1 MIRSAM
7 VAAGLLSAFSALAV
21 PEGPEPNTAEWFER
35 EARNYARTL
44 EAPLEQVTT
53 PGFLTVWQ
61 GTSTLNIAS
70 LLARNLEDPSWLI
83 AGITPVETLLTLPLS
98 PALLQALVDDLLSD
112 PQELITPN
120 LNTPLTPLCTS
131 WSQPCSGDP
140 TRYPH
145 VPGPNGATFYAEEAD
160 VAPVVLYDAGC
171 ARISGRVWAPR
182 GANGRLPGVVIEN
195 GSIQAPEP
203 LYWWFAQAMV
213 RAGYVVLT
221 FDPRGQGRS
230 DLQTPNFEQGSNF
243 NSAVFFEGLVD
254 AVDFFRSTPGQP
266 YGHNLS
272 CAGTYPT
279 DVAPHNPFHARI
291 DAERL
296 GLAGHSL
303 GASGVSTVAGYPGDR
318 FQFPDRQ
325 GGNPVDVIVAWD
337 SLRADPDFPP
347 RVPAM
352 GQTSEYGIGGTPF
365 LTPPDPD
372 GHLSAFRAYQAAG
385 VPVSQ
390 FTIQGS
396 THFDWSL
403 IPVFP
408 SSSWCADL
416 SSGSCAGGWGQP
428 MAEHYS
434 VAWMDRWLKKAGEPG
449 HADADARLLADR
461 DWCDRYS
468 FHFRSARDFPLRR
481 GGRALEE
488 DVRAQCL
495 NAPSR
500 GLPALVDGGG
510 GGAWAVP
517 TLWMLL
523 LLAAFRAASGSGS
536 RPARR

>member
-1 MIRSAM
+1 MFRYSLALT
-7 VAAGLLSAFSALAV
+7 GLLLTTSALAV
-21 PEGPEPNTAEWFER
+21 PEGPAPNTAAWFER
-35 EARNYARTL
+35 EAANYARTL

-53 PGFLTVWQ
+53 PGFLAVWQ

-83 AGITPVETLLTLPLS
+83 AGVTPVETLLSLPLS
-98 PALLQALVDDLLSD
+98 PALLQALVDDLLAD
-112 PQELITPN
+112 PQGLITPN

-145 VPGPNGATFYAEEAD
+145 VPGPNGTTFYGEEAD
-160 VAPVVLYDAGC
+160 VSPVVFYDAGC

-182 GANGRLPGVVIEN
+182 GAPGRLPGVVIEN

-203 LYWWFAQAMV
+203 LYWWFAQALV

-230 DLQTPNFEQGSNF
+230 DQQTPTFEQGSNI
-243 NSAVFFEGLVD
+243 NSAVFFDGLVD
-254 AVDFFRSTPGQP
+254 AVDFFRSSPTLP
-266 YGHNLS
+266 YGQNLQ

-279 DVAPHNPFHARI
+279 AVAAHNPFHDRI
-291 DAERL
+291 DPTRL

-318 FQFPDRQ
+318 FQFPAAD
-325 GGNPVDVIVAWD
+325 GSNPVDVIVAWD

-352 GQTSEYGIGGTPF
+352 GQTSEYGIGGVAF

-372 GHLSAFRAYQAAG
+372 EHLNAFKAYQAAG

-396 THFDWSL
+396 THFEWSQ

-434 VAWMDRWLKKAGEPG
+434 LAWMDRWLKRSGEPG
-449 HADADARLLADR
+449 HADADARLLADA
-461 DWCDRYS
+461 DWCERYS
-468 FHFRSARDFPLRR
+468 FHFRSARDFPLRE
-481 GGRALEE
+481 GGSATNG
-488 DVRAQCL
+488 DVRAACL
-495 NAPSR
+495 AAKEQ
-500 GLPALVDGGG
+500 GLPSITDGGG
-510 GGAWAVP
+510 GLGLLS
-517 TLWMLL
+517 LWVL
-523 LLAAFRAASGSGS
+523 LLAGAGRAWPGRG
-536 RPARR
+536 PRRGRQ